1 MINTHKTVS
10 HGFMLLQR
18 EQLTIYFLFFLF
30 LQYLH
35 QRHQFSAFAGPI
47 WFPIYSPVH
56 IQTSPLDEAAQE
68 RTRPPPFTNTCKQIG
83 KQHSLRA
90 QCRITHRRPKLES
103 SSIRRLPQTK
113 TFNPQQPLKHTA
125 SITCTPNIFQSL
137 HAKVLAPAPPVRESK
152 VRKSRPSRE

>member
-18 EQLTIYFLFFLF
+18 EQLTIYFLFFISSV
-30 LQYLH
+30 
-35 QRHQFSAFAGPI
+35 SAPETSVLGFRRPI
-47 WFPIYSPVH
+47 WFPLYSPVH

-68 RTRPPPFTNTCKQIG
+68 RTRPLPFTNTCKQIG

-103 SSIRRLPQTK
+103 SSVRRLPQTK
-113 TFNPQQPLKHTA
+113 TFNLQQPSKHTA
-125 SITCTPNIFQSL
+125 STTCTSNIFQSL
-137 HAKVLAPAPPVRESK
+137 HAKALVPAPPVRDSK